1 MCGIEEGISSVS
13 VSLTCD
19 RGTNSPHP
27 VEMIANVA
35 DDMFGIGDDS
45 IKCKFSVTGEWTAK
59 VEVGSDSRGMYT
71 V

>member
-19 RGTNSPHP
+19 RGADSPHP
-27 VEMIANVA
+27 VEMVDTVP
-35 DDMFGIGDDS
+35 DDMFGIVDDS